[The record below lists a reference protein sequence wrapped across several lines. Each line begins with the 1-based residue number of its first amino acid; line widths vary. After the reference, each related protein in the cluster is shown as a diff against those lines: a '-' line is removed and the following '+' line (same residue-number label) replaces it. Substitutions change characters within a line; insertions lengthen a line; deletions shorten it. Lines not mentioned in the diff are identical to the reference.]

1 MHPDNLNS
9 TVDKPSDAQT
19 GQQATQP
26 QQGEVDLA
34 TLAADYRVRHPRFS
48 APAQVNTP
56 QVDLTTEEIPVPEVP
71 QSEQKLYL
79 TETGSGDSTKKT
91 WRDSSYNRLFVMG
104 GIFGV
109 GAVAL
114 GLMFNLKLPNVRT
127 ASVSMSEKKTTQ
139 EQKDPEF
146 AGDGDYAAQAAL
158 AGQDG
163 AYGTA
168 KQASGH
174 GYGSSKKPNSNPK
187 KPLDSKTPVIR
198 TTPAPAVRS
207 SLPSTMA
214 YNPTPVR
221 RSYVPPTDD
230 ILAYRPTRRY
240 APAIAPTSVSQPSAP
255 SVPAGPKQSPEERRL
270 AAIAATSSSGGS
282 TAKGDVLASEPDPI
296 QTSQKGGYQEA
307 TYLASESAV
316 LEGIPQQLISRSQKA
331 KGRLLLGVAFTPG
344 DTESLDGQPIEVEI
358 KDPMQSGLPA
368 GARIVATVDF
378 PKAQGQMKSAVIR
391 LTPTAIAMGDAEY
404 PLPKGVVILSGEN
417 GKPLIA
423 KRQGSEFL
431 RSLNSTFKTVLS
443 GSLGG
448 LTSLAFGNGTGIL
461 SSLGGANAL
470 SGLTNLNKGTG
481 TQQPTEILAL
491 RENTVIQINIV
502 KPLSLPAT
510 QANADVAPEPV
521 AVVPEQASG
530 ESVATSPESMMFTQ
544 DLTDAELM
552 AIANH
557 PSEPQLNPQSE
568 QPQPEV
574 AQPEVTDVR

>member
-1 MHPDNLNS
+1 LIQFLIMTVEEKSMHPDNLNA
-9 TVDKPSDAQT
+9 TLDKPINAQDAQS
-19 GQQATQP
+19 ATQP
-26 QQGEVDLA
+26 KQEGVDLA
-34 TLAADYRVRHPRFS
+34 ALAADYRVRHPRFS
-48 APAQVNTP
+48 APAQANAP
-56 QVDLTTEEIPVPEVP
+56 QVDLTTEEIPTPETTP
-71 QSEQKLYL
+71 SEQKLYL

-91 WRDSSYNRLFVMG
+91 WRDSSYNRLIVMG
-104 GIFGV
+104 SIFGV

-114 GLMFNLKLPNVRT
+114 GLMFNMKLPTVRT
-127 ASVSMSEKKTTQ
+127 ASVSMSEKKPTQ
-139 EQKDPEF
+139 ENKDPEF
-146 AGDGDYAAQAAL
+146 AGDGEYAAQAAL

-174 GYGSSKKPNSNPK
+174 GYGSGKKPSPNPK
-187 KPLDSKTPVIR
+187 KPIASKTPVIR

-230 ILAYRPTRRY
+230 IPAYRPTRRY
-240 APAIAPTSVSQPSAP
+240 APAIAPASISQPSVP
-255 SVPAGPKQSPEERRL
+255 SIPAGPKQSPEERRL

-282 TAKGDVLASEPDPI
+282 GAKGDVVAFEQDPI

-358 KDPMQSGLPA
+358 KDPMESGLPA

-378 PKAQGQMKSAVIR
+378 PKSQGQMKSAVIR
-391 LTPTAIAMGDAEY
+391 LTPTAIAIGDAEY
-404 PLPKGVVILSGEN
+404 PLPKGVVILTGEN

-491 RENTVIQINIV
+491 RENTAIQINIV

-521 AVVPEQASG
+521 ADAP
-530 ESVATSPESMMFTQ
+530 SPEPMMFTQ
-544 DLTDAELM
+544 DLTDAELT
-552 AIANH
+552 AIANQ
-557 PSEPQLNPQSE
+557 PSDR
-568 QPQPEV
+568 PQPAI
-574 AQPEVTDVR
+574 AQPEVQDVQ